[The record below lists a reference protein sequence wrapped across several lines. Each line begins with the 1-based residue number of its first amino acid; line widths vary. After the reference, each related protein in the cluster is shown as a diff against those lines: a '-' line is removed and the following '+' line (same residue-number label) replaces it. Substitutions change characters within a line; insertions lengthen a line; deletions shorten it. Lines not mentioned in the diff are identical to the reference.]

1 MKLKYEFETV
11 DMGDEIILVP
21 VGEGAKWVHGI
32 IKLNKSGLEII
43 NLMKKCV
50 SEDNVVD
57 ALATQYE
64 NNRDDLLNY
73 VRCVLKPLRENGL
86 IEE

>member
-21 VGEGAKWVHGI
+21 VGEGAKQVHGVV
-32 IKLNKSGLEII
+32 KLNESGLEIV
-43 NLMKKCV
+43 NLIKDGTGE
-50 SEDNVVD
+50 EDIVNK
-57 ALATQYE
+57 LAARYE
-64 NNRDDLLNY
+64 NSREDLLRY
-73 VRCVLKPLRENGL
+73 VRDVLKPLKENGL